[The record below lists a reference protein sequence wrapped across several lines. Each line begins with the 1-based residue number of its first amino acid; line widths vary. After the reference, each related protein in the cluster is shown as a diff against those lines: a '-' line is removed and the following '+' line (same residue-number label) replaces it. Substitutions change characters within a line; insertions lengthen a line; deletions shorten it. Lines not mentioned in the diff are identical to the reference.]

1 MNISTKANKLTRII
15 ATTFGLI
22 SVPLLSSLVLL
33 SPAHAEGDDIVCNQS
48 RGVIL
53 VSLRAINEDG
63 ASNWWRNAS
72 VNPNTCKT
80 IFWRGADGLEGK
92 VTEWIQVADR
102 QGPMSPDRYVDGV
115 NKSETRGAWMLMRTG
130 RIVVR

>member
-1 MNISTKANKLTRII
+1 MNISTKANKLNRII

-22 SVPLLSSLVLL
+22 SVPLLSSLVFL

-48 RGVIL
+48 RRRIDVT
-53 VSLRAINEDG
+53 LRAQDNSGGINYGQG
-63 ASNWWRNAS
+63 AVRAG
-72 VNPNTCKT
+72 TCKT
-80 IFWRGADGLEGK
+80 IFWEGARGLGGG

-102 QGPMSPDRYVDGV
+102 KGPMSPDRYVEGV

-130 RIVVR
+130 HIVVR